1 MLSVGIVGLPNIGKS
16 TLFKAL
22 TQNPVDINNYPFCTI
37 DPNVGIVPVEDQRL
51 KKLSEIFTSKKT
63 IPAVIEFIDIAG
75 LVKGAHK
82 GEGLGNKFL
91 ANIRDADLICH
102 VVRCFQQESVE
113 HVQKQINPSADI
125 EVINT
130 ELILADLDT
139 VLRRKHKTAKLA
151 RGLKDEEAQIELS
164 ALEKIED
171 VLNQGHLASTA
182 TLTREEK
189 KAIVSLQLITKKPML
204 YILNVSQNNHPDLE
218 KLSQEKSCI
227 KLDIKTEA
235 ELLDL
240 SSQEIKELELQS
252 KISILPIE
260 AYKKLNL
267 ITFFTAA
274 EKESHAWT
282 ITKGSTAPQAGAKI
296 HNDFKEKFI
305 KAEVISYHDFIKV
318 CSYKKAKE
326 EGLIRTEG
334 KDYTVRDGDIIT
346 FKI

>member
-22 TQNPVDINNYPFCTI
+22 TRNPVDINNYPFCTI
-37 DPNVGIVPVEDQRL
+37 DPNVGIVSVEDPRL
-51 KKLSEIFTSKKT
+51 KKLSQIFSSKKT

-91 ANIRDADLICH
+91 ANIRNTDLICH
-102 VVRCFQQESVE
+102 IVRCFQEESVE

-125 EVINT
+125 EIINT

-139 VLRRKHKTAKLA
+139 VLKRKHKAAKLA
-151 RGLKDEEAQIELS
+151 REPNNEQAQVELM
-164 ALEKIED
+164 ALNKIEKA
-171 VLNQGHLASTA
+171 LNQGDLASTVTFA
-182 TLTREEK
+182 KEEK
-189 KAIVSLQLITKKPML
+189 KVISSLQLITKKPML
-204 YILNVSQNNHPDLE
+204 YVLNVSQNNHPDLE
-218 KLSQEKSCI
+218 KLLKERTCLE
-227 KLDIKTEA
+227 LDIKTEA

-240 SSQEIKELELQS
+240 NAQEIEELGLQS
-252 KISILPIE
+252 KISILPRE

-282 ITKGSTAPQAGAKI
+282 IAKGSTAPQAGAKI

-305 KAEVISYHDFIKV
+305 KAEVISYNDFIQV
-318 CSYKKAKE
+318 GSYQKARE
-326 EGLIRTEG
+326 DGLIRTEG
-334 KDYTVRDGDIIT
+334 KDYTVCDGDIII